1 MANYITPPKALALI
15 NQEKKEKTGVLNLN
29 NCGLTEWPDELFEL
43 TWLKVLLIGDGFIW
57 ENRNIVWNYAKGGKS
72 SKDIDNR
79 LKDIDPRIKHLSN
92 LTHLILNSNKIKQI
106 SNLDNNRNLVEINL
120 WANNI
125 ERIENLEY
133 LVKLTI
139 LDLSENDINKI
150 GGLQSL
156 KKLKSILLNWNQI
169 DKIENLE
176 YQIELEELFLCNN
189 RITNIRNLDNL
200 KSLKILDLSENRI
213 QLIKNLKTQLNIST
227 LNLSW
232 NLIKEIQ
239 GLENLTNLS
248 VLDLKRNQ
256 ITKIENLEG
265 LANLSELYLANNQ
278 IPEIKGLEGLGNL
291 SILHLGSN
299 QISEIKGL
307 DGMANLTEL
316 DLSSNQ
322 LSEIKGLE
330 GLANLSELYLGGN
343 QIPEIK
349 GLDGLG
355 NLSELYLSFNQI
367 PEIKGLDG
375 LGNLSELN
383 LEGNQISEIKGLEGL
398 GNLSE
403 LDLNGNRISE
413 IKGLVALANL
423 SALNL
428 NRNKIQKLGDLSL
441 DLVKQLNILSLAEN
455 PLEDFTGEQS
465 DLNNIEVIK
474 GFLESL
480 QQDTQISTPYL
491 KLNILGD
498 GRIGKT
504 QFFNFLKGLSFKLNE
519 NETHGTNTLLYKIP
533 GTAITAVVWDFGG
546 QSYHHGFHQIFI
558 RRKDANL
565 VLWRNQKDQN
575 PSYGYWL
582 GTARAFSNYKDR
594 SGRQPPLLCVQS
606 CWAEDKI
613 YYPAKNRL
621 ERHGISLPEVFH
633 IDIKTLFIEYNQP
646 EWANRNRYFI
656 EELHRYLTAWAQTQ
670 KTSEKVVA
678 IKEAVDQENAR
689 LQKEAKGTLPYLE
702 LAKFKAQ
709 FIPQKEQDRSAFI
722 LSYLEETGSIL
733 YIDEAE
739 ALKDYVFLNPP
750 MVSDWL
756 FTQVVSKEFKD
767 NGNGTVSLASL
778 KKNRIKTKE
787 AGLFI
792 ALMQHFELIF
802 RKPFQSETETAE
814 TQYIVPQFL
823 PAYEHSFKKVMLR
836 LLPFTFSLEF
846 PDFVHEGRIFKFIAR
861 YGPYAEDDTA
871 YWKYGLLYGHP
882 LGKNRQ
888 KLQTLVYYGPGQ
900 RRLFV
905 HIDDKKGR
913 GEVARELFDYFVFE
927 HEFPLPDEKTPPK
940 LKHREKETQETIEED
955 PKNLHFREKPFE
967 RTPEALKSVVYL
979 ATKEETYINVAESMK
994 NLAEGAPFSL
1004 CTKTKKRIKLDYMSQ
1019 HLLSDSNQRPL
1030 RVFFSYSHKDE
1041 EYRDQLDVHFAML
1054 RNRGLVE
1061 TWHDRK
1067 IIPGEE
1073 WDDTIKQQLQEADLV
1088 LLMISADFLNS
1099 NYIMNEELKI
1109 LRERHQRGENFD
1121 TIPIFTRE
1129 CDTEGF
1135 EFMKYQGAQQDKQSE
1150 MPWIAAAI
1158 NRDAV
1163 YTAIVKRVK
1172 LSMEKLGKS

>member
-1 MANYITPPKALALI
+1 LVDQLDTI
-15 NQEKKEKTGVLNLN
+15 
-29 NCGLTEWPDELFEL
+29 
-43 TWLKVLLIGDGFIW
+43 
-57 ENRNIVWNYAKGGKS
+57 
-72 SKDIDNR
+72 R
-79 LKDIDPRIKHLSN
+79 LKD
-92 LTHLILNSNKIKQI
+92 
-106 SNLDNNRNLVEINL
+106 
-120 WANNI
+120 
-125 ERIENLEY
+125 
-133 LVKLTI
+133 
-139 LDLSENDINKI
+139 
-150 GGLQSL
+150 
-156 KKLKSILLNWNQI
+156 
-169 DKIENLE
+169 
-176 YQIELEELFLCNN
+176 
-189 RITNIRNLDNL
+189 
-200 KSLKILDLSENRI
+200 
-213 QLIKNLKTQLNIST
+213 
-227 LNLSW
+227 
-232 NLIKEIQ
+232 
-239 GLENLTNLS
+239 
-248 VLDLKRNQ
+248 
-256 ITKIENLEG
+256 
-265 LANLSELYLANNQ
+265 
-278 IPEIKGLEGLGNL
+278 
-291 SILHLGSN
+291 
-299 QISEIKGL
+299 
-307 DGMANLTEL
+307 
-316 DLSSNQ
+316 
-322 LSEIKGLE
+322 
-330 GLANLSELYLGGN
+330 
-343 QIPEIK
+343 
-349 GLDGLG
+349 
-355 NLSELYLSFNQI
+355 
-367 PEIKGLDG
+367 
-375 LGNLSELN
+375 
-383 LEGNQISEIKGLEGL
+383 
-398 GNLSE
+398 
-403 LDLNGNRISE
+403 
-413 IKGLVALANL
+413 
-423 SALNL
+423 
-428 NRNKIQKLGDLSL
+428 
-441 DLVKQLNILSLAEN
+441 N
-455 PLEDFTGEQS
+455 PLEDFTGERR
-465 DLNNIEVIK
+465 DLDNIKVIK
-474 GFLESL
+474 GYLESL
-480 QQDTQISTPYL
+480 QQDKQIATPYL

-504 QFFNFLKGLSFKLNE
+504 QFFNFLKGLPFKLDE
-519 NETHGTNTLLYKIP
+519 NETHGTNTLLYNIP

-546 QSYHHGFHQIFI
+546 QSYHHGFHQLFI

-582 GTARAFSNYKDR
+582 GTARAFSNFIDKNNM
-594 SGRQPPLLCVQS
+594 QPPLLCVQS

-613 YYPAKNRL
+613 YYPAKTRL
-621 ERHGISLPEVFH
+621 ERHGLSLPEVFH
-633 IDIKTLFIEYNQP
+633 IGIKALFKEYNQP

-656 EELHRYLTAWAQTQ
+656 EELYRYLTAWAQTQ

-689 LQKEAKGTLPYLE
+689 LQKEAKGTLPHMRLTR
-702 LAKFKAQ
+702 FKKQ
-709 FIPQKEQDRSAFI
+709 YIPQKEQDRSAFI

-756 FTQVVSKEFKD
+756 FTQVVNKEFKE

-778 KKNRIKTKE
+778 KKNKIKDE
-787 AGLFI
+787 GASLFI

-802 RKPFQSETETAE
+802 KKPFQSETETVE

-846 PDFVHEGRIFKFIAR
+846 PDFVHEGQIFKFIAR

-888 KLQTLVYYGPGQ
+888 KLQTLVYYRPGQ

-927 HEFPLPDEKTPPK
+927 QETPLPDEKTSPQ
-940 LKHREKETQETIEED
+940 LKHRVKETPEVLEED
-955 PKNLHFREKPFE
+955 LKSLHFREKPFE

-994 NLAEGAPFSL
+994 NLVEGAPFSL

-1041 EYRDQLDVHFAML
+1041 EYRDELDVHFAML

-1088 LLMISADFLNS
+1088 LLMISADFLHS

-1109 LRERHQRGENFD
+1109 LRERHQRGDHFY

-1135 EFMKYQGAQQDKQSE
+1135 EFLKYQGAQQDKQSE
-1150 MPWIAAAI
+1150 MPWIAAAT

-1172 LSMEKLGKS
+1172 LAMEKLGKS

>member
-1 MANYITPPKALALI
+1 MAKSTTPPKALALI
-15 NQEKKEKTGVLNLN
+15 KKEKEEKTGVLNLN

-43 TWLKVLLIGDGFIW
+43 TWLKALLVGNDYEW
-57 ENRNIVWNYAKGGKS
+57 KENELKFSYS
-72 SKDIDNR
+72 SIKEKEPNR
-79 LKDIDPRIKHLSN
+79 LKRIDTRIEQFSK
-92 LTHLILNSNKIKQI
+92 LTHLVLDVNRI
-106 SNLDNNRNLVEINL
+106 ST
-120 WANNI
+120 
-125 ERIENLEY
+125 IEN
-133 LVKLTI
+133 VASLT
-139 LDLSENDINKI
+139 
-150 GGLQSL
+150 
-156 KKLKSILLNWNQI
+156 
-169 DKIENLE
+169 NL
-176 YQIELEELFLCNN
+176 
-189 RITNIRNLDNL
+189 
-200 KSLKILDLSENRI
+200 
-213 QLIKNLKTQLNIST
+213 ST
-227 LNLSW
+227 LNLSSNEIPEIKGLDGMG
-232 NLIKEIQ
+232 NLSTLHLGNNQLSEIKGLD
-239 GLENLTNLS
+239 GLENLS
-248 VLDLKRNQ
+248 VLDL
-256 ITKIENLEG
+256 G
-265 LANLSELYLANNQ
+265 NNQ
-278 IPEIKGLEGLGNL
+278 ISK
-291 SILHLGSN
+291 
-299 QISEIKGL
+299 IKGL

-316 DLSSNQ
+316 DLSSNK
-322 LSEIKGLE
+322 LS
-330 GLANLSELYLGGN
+330 
-343 QIPEIK
+343 EIK

-355 NLSELYLSFNQI
+355 NLSMIDLGDNLLSEIQGLDSLGNLSELSLWSNQLLEIKGLDALENLSVLDLGNNQI
-367 PEIKGLDG
+367 SKIKGLDALCNLSKLDLWINQITEIKGLDALGTLSELNLANNQISEIKGLEALGNLSLLDLGNNQISEIKGLDALGNLTELDLRYNQISELKGLEALGNLSKLNLVNNQLSEIKGLDG
-375 LGNLSELN
+375 LGNLSRLY
-383 LEGNQISEIKGLEGL
+383 LQS
-398 GNLSE
+398 
-403 LDLNGNRISE
+403 
-413 IKGLVALANL
+413 
-423 SALNL
+423 
-428 NRNKIQKLGDLSL
+428 NKIQKLGEFSL
-441 DLVKQLNILSLAEN
+441 DFVKQLKKLWLYEN

-480 QQDTQISTPYL
+480 QQDKQIATPYL

-504 QFFNFLKGLSFKLNE
+504 QFFNFLKGLPFKLNE

-546 QSYHHGFHQIFI
+546 QSYHHGFHQMFI
-558 RRKDANL
+558 RPKDANL

-582 GTARAFSNYKDR
+582 GTARAFSNFIDKNNT
-594 SGRQPPLLCVQS
+594 QPPLLCVQS

-613 YYPAKNRL
+613 YYPAKTRL

-633 IDIKTLFIEYNQP
+633 IDIKTLFKEYNQP
-646 EWANRNRYFI
+646 EWANRNRYFV
-656 EELHRYLTAWAQTQ
+656 EELHRYLTHWAGTQ

-678 IKEAVDQENAR
+678 IKEAVDQKNAR
-689 LQKEAKGTLPYLE
+689 LQEEAKGTLPYLE
-702 LAKFKAQ
+702 LAKFKEQ

-733 YIDEAE
+733 YEGDAE

-756 FTQVVSKEFKD
+756 FTQVVTKEFKD

-778 KKNRIKTKE
+778 KKNRIKAKE

-802 RKPFQSETETAE
+802 RKPFQSETETVE

-846 PDFVHEGRIFKFIAR
+846 PDFVHEGQIFKFIAR

-888 KLQTLVYYGPGQ
+888 KLQTLVYYRPGQ
-900 RRLFV
+900 RLLFV

-927 HEFPLPDEKTPPK
+927 HETQLPDEKTPPK
-940 LKHREKETQETIEED
+940 LKHREKETPEVLEDD
-955 PKNLHFREKPFE
+955 PKNLHFRGKLFE

-1019 HLLSDSNQRPL
+1019 HLLGDSNQRPL

-1041 EYRDQLDVHFAML
+1041 EYRDQLDIHFAML

-1109 LRERHQRGENFD
+1109 LRERHQRGENFY

-1135 EFMKYQGAQQDKQSE
+1135 EFMKYQGAQHDKQSK
-1150 MPWIAAAI
+1150 MPWIAAAT
-1158 NRDAV
+1158 NRDEV

-1172 LSMEKLGKS
+1172 LAMEKLGKS

>member
-1 MANYITPPKALALI
+1 MAKSTTPPKALALI
-15 NQEKKEKTGVLNLN
+15 NKEKKEKTGVLNLN
-29 NCGLTEWPDELFEL
+29 NCGLTVWPDELFEL
-43 TWLKVLLIGDGFIW
+43 TWLKVLLVGKDYKW
-57 ENRNIVWNYAKGGKS
+57 EKNEIKFSYS
-72 SKDIDNR
+72 SIDEKEQNT
-79 LKDIDPRIKHLSN
+79 LKRIDTRIEQFSK
-92 LTHLILNSNKIKQI
+92 LTHLVLDVNRI
-106 SNLDNNRNLVEINL
+106 SI
-120 WANNI
+120 
-125 ERIENLEY
+125 IEN
-133 LVKLTI
+133 VACLTNLSTLHLGSNQLSEI
-139 LDLSENDINKI
+139 KGLDTLANLSELDL
-150 GGLQSL
+150 G
-156 KKLKSILLNWNQI
+156 WNQ
-169 DKIENLE
+169 
-176 YQIELEELFLCNN
+176 
-189 RITNIRNLDNL
+189 
-200 KSLKILDLSENRI
+200 LSE
-213 QLIKNLKTQLNIST
+213 IKGLDGLTNLTT
-227 LNLSW
+227 LNLRR
-232 NLIKEIQ
+232 NKIQEIM
-239 GLENLTNLS
+239 GLDGLGNLS
-248 VLDLKRNQ
+248 VLDLGRNQ
-256 ITKIENLEG
+256 I
-265 LANLSELYLANNQ
+265 S
-278 IPEIKGLEGLGNL
+278 EIKGLDALVNLSKLDLGSNQISEIKGLDALGNLSMLDLGSNQITEIKGLDALGNLSTLDLFGNQISQIRGLDGLGNL
-291 SILHLGSN
+291 STLVLGYNQISEIKGLDGLGNLSDLYLGSN

-307 DGMANLTEL
+307 DGLENLSVL
-316 DLSSNQ
+316 DLNNNQ
-322 LSEIKGLE
+322 ISEIKGLD
-330 GLANLSELYLGGN
+330 A
-343 QIPEIK
+343 
-349 GLDGLG
+349 
-355 NLSELYLSFNQI
+355 
-367 PEIKGLDG
+367 

-383 LEGNQISEIKGLEGL
+383 LS
-398 GNLSE
+398 
-403 LDLNGNRISE
+403 
-413 IKGLVALANL
+413 
-423 SALNL
+423 
-428 NRNKIQKLGDLSL
+428 RNKIQKLGDLSL
-441 DLVKQLNILSLAEN
+441 DFVKQLKKLWLAEN
-455 PLEDFTGEQS
+455 PLEDFTGERS
-465 DLNNIEVIK
+465 DLNNVEVIV
-474 GFLESL
+474 GFLKSL
-480 QQDTQISTPYL
+480 QQDTQIATPYL

-504 QFFNFLKGLSFKLNE
+504 QFFNFLKGLPFKLNE

-546 QSYHHGFHQIFI
+546 QSYHHGFHQMFI
-558 RRKDANL
+558 RPKDANL
-565 VLWRNQKDQN
+565 VLWRNQKEQN

-633 IDIKTLFIEYNQP
+633 IDIKTLFKEYNQP

-656 EELHRYLTAWAQTQ
+656 EELHRYLTQWAQTQ

-689 LQKEAKGTLPYLE
+689 LQTEAKGTLPCLE
-702 LAKFKAQ
+702 LAKFKEQ
-709 FIPQKEQDRSAFI
+709 FIPQKEQKRLAYI
-722 LSYLEETGSIL
+722 ISYLKETGSIL
-733 YIDEAE
+733 YEDESE
-739 ALKDYVFLNPP
+739 GLKDYVFLNPP

-756 FTQVVSKEFKD
+756 FTQVVTKEFKE

-778 KKNRIKTKE
+778 KKNSIKTKE

-792 ALMQHFELIF
+792 ALMKHFELIF
-802 RKPFQSETETAE
+802 RKPFQSETETEE

-846 PDFVHEGRIFKFIAR
+846 PDFVHEGQIFKFIAR

-888 KLQTLVYYGPGQ
+888 KFQTLVYYRPGQ

-905 HIDDKKGR
+905 HVDDKKGR

-927 HEFPLPDEKTPPK
+927 HETPLPDEKTPSK
-940 LKHREKETQETIEED
+940 LKHREKETPEVLEED
-955 PKNLHFREKPFE
+955 PKNLHFRGKPFE
-967 RTPEALKSVVYL
+967 RTPEALKSIVYL

-994 NLAEGAPFSL
+994 NLAEGVPFSL
-1004 CTKTKKRIKLDYMSQ
+1004 CIKTKKRIKLDYMSQ

-1041 EYRDQLDVHFAML
+1041 EYRDELDVHFAML

-1088 LLMISADFLNS
+1088 LLMISADFLHS

-1109 LRERHQRGENFD
+1109 LRERHQKGENFD

-1135 EFMKYQGAQQDKQSE
+1135 EFLKYQGAQQDKQSE
-1150 MPWIAAAI
+1150 MPWIAAAT

-1172 LSMEKLGKS
+1172 LAMEKLGKS

>member
-1 MANYITPPKALALI
+1 MTKYTTPPKALARI
-15 NQEKKEKTGVLNLN
+15 NKEKEEKTGVLNLN

-43 TWLKVLLIGDGFIW
+43 TWLKVLIIGGYYEWIDEELKRLSFIVVR
-57 ENRNIVWNYAKGGKS
+57 EP
-72 SKDIDNR
+72 NR
-79 LKDIDPRIKHLSN
+79 LKRIDTRIEQFSN
-92 LTHLILNSNKIKQI
+92 LTHLVLDKNRI
-106 SNLDNNRNLVEINL
+106 ST
-120 WANNI
+120 
-125 ERIENLEY
+125 IEN
-133 LVKLTI
+133 VA
-139 LDLSENDINKI
+139 S
-150 GGLQSL
+150 
-156 KKLKSILLNWNQI
+156 
-169 DKIENLE
+169 
-176 YQIELEELFLCNN
+176 
-189 RITNIRNLDNL
+189 
-200 KSLKILDLSENRI
+200 
-213 QLIKNLKTQLNIST
+213 
-227 LNLSW
+227 
-232 NLIKEIQ
+232 
-239 GLENLTNLS
+239 LTNLS
-248 VLDLKRNQ
+248 TLHLRSNQ
-256 ITKIENLEG
+256 ITEIKGLDGLGNLTALYLGNNQISEIKGLDGLGNLSRLHLAGNKITEIKGLDA
-265 LANLSELYLANNQ
+265 LANLSTLYLGGNQ
-278 IPEIKGLEGLGNL
+278 ISEIKGLDGLGNL
-291 SILHLGSN
+291 SILDLGSNQITEIKGMDGLGNLSILDLGSN

-307 DGMANLTEL
+307 DGLGNLSTL
-316 DLSSNQ
+316 DLWGNQISQIRDLDGLGNLSTLVLGYNQ
-322 LSEIKGLE
+322 LSEIKGLDT
-330 GLANLSELYLGGN
+330 LANLSELHLGRN
-343 QIPEIK
+343 QISEIK

-355 NLSELYLSFNQI
+355 NLST
-367 PEIKGLDG
+367 LD
-375 LGNLSELN
+375 LW
-383 LEGNQISEIKGLEGL
+383 GNQITEIKGLEGL

-403 LDLNGNRISE
+403 L
-413 IKGLVALANL
+413 NL
-423 SALNL
+423 S
-428 NRNKIQKLGDLSL
+428 RNKIQKLGDLSL
-441 DLVKQLNILSLAEN
+441 GFVKQLKKLWLAEN
-455 PLEDFTGEQS
+455 PLEDFTGERS
-465 DLNNIEVIK
+465 DLNKIEVIK

-480 QQDTQISTPYL
+480 QQDKQIATPYL

-504 QFFNFLKGLSFKLNE
+504 QFFNFLKGLPFKLNE

-533 GTAITAVVWDFGG
+533 STAITAVVWDFGG
-546 QSYHHGFHQIFI
+546 QSYHHGFHQMFI
-558 RRKDANL
+558 RPKDTNL

-582 GTARAFSNYKDR
+582 GTARAFSNFIDKNNT
-594 SGRQPPLLCVQS
+594 QPPLLCVQS
-606 CWAEDKI
+606 YWAEDKI
-613 YYPAKNRL
+613 YYPAKTRL
-621 ERHGISLPEVFH
+621 ERHGLSLPEVFH
-633 IDIKTLFIEYNQP
+633 IDIKALFKEYNQP

-656 EELHRYLTAWAQTQ
+656 EELYRYLTAWAQTQ

-733 YIDEAE
+733 YEGESE

-756 FTQVVSKEFKD
+756 FTQVVTKEFKD

-778 KKNRIKTKE
+778 KKNRIKDEE
-787 AGLFI
+787 ASLFI
-792 ALMQHFELIF
+792 ALMQHFKLIF

-846 PDFVHEGRIFKFIAR
+846 PDFVHEGQIFKFIAR
-861 YGPYAEDDTA
+861 YGPYAQDDTA

-888 KLQTLVYYGPGQ
+888 KLQTLVYYRPGQ

-927 HEFPLPDEKTPPK
+927 HETPLPDEKTPPK
-940 LKHREKETQETIEED
+940 LIHREKETLEAMEED
-955 PKNLHFREKPFE
+955 PKNLHYREKPFE
-967 RTPEALKSVVYL
+967 RTPEALRSLVYL

-1019 HLLSDSNQRPL
+1019 HLLGDSKQRPL

-1088 LLMISADFLNS
+1088 LLMISADFLHS

-1109 LRERHQRGENFD
+1109 LRERHQRGDHFY

-1135 EFMKYQGAQQDKQSE
+1135 EFLKYQGAQQDKQSE
-1150 MPWIAAAI
+1150 MPWIAAAT

-1163 YTAIVKRVK
+1163 YTEIVKRVK
-1172 LSMEKLGKS
+1172 LAMEKLGKS

>member
-1 MANYITPPKALALI
+1 MAKYTTPPKALALI
-15 NQEKKEKTGVLNLN
+15 NKEKEEKTGVLNLN

-43 TWLKVLLIGDGFIW
+43 TWLKVLLVGRDYEW
-57 ENRNIVWNYAKGGKS
+57 KENEIKFSYS
-72 SKDIDNR
+72 SIEEEPNR
-79 LKDIDPRIKHLSN
+79 LKRIATRIAQFSN
-92 LTHLILNSNKIKQI
+92 LTHL
-106 SNLDNNRNLVEINL
+106 V
-120 WANNI
+120 
-125 ERIENLEY
+125 
-133 LVKLTI
+133 
-139 LDLSENDINKI
+139 LDL
-150 GGLQSL
+150 
-156 KKLKSILLNWNQI
+156 
-169 DKIENLE
+169 
-176 YQIELEELFLCNN
+176 N
-189 RITNIRNLDNL
+189 RIST
-200 KSLKILDLSENRI
+200 
-213 QLIKNLKTQLNIST
+213 IKNVAS
-227 LNLSW
+227 
-232 NLIKEIQ
+232 
-239 GLENLTNLS
+239 LTNLS
-248 VLDLKRNQ
+248 
-256 ITKIENLEG
+256 T
-265 LANLSELYLANNQ
+265 LYLR
-278 IPEIKGLEGLGNL
+278 G
-291 SILHLGSN
+291 N

-307 DGMANLTEL
+307 DGLGNLSELDLGWNQLSEIKGLDGLTNLTTLNLRRNKIQEIMGLDGLGNLSVLDLGGNQISEIKGLDGLGNLSVLDLGRNQISEIKGLDGLANLTEL

-322 LSEIKGLE
+322 LSEIKSLDALG
-330 GLANLSELYLGGN
+330 NLSMIDLGDNLLSEIQGLDSLGNLTELSLWSN
-343 QIPEIK
+343 QLLEIK
-349 GLDGLG
+349 GLDALENLSVLDLGNNQISKIKGLDSLANLSKLDLWINQITEIKGLDALGTLSELNLANNQISEIQGLDALGNLSVLDLKGNQLSEIKGLEALG
-355 NLSELYLSFNQI
+355 NLSELS
-367 PEIKGLDG
+367 
-375 LGNLSELN
+375 LN
-383 LEGNQISEIKGLEGL
+383 H
-398 GNLSE
+398 
-403 LDLNGNRISE
+403 
-413 IKGLVALANL
+413 
-423 SALNL
+423 
-428 NRNKIQKLGDLSL
+428 NKIQKLGDLSL
-441 DLVKQLNILSLAEN
+441 DFVKQLSRLWLAGN
-455 PLEDFTGEQS
+455 PLEDFTGDQR
-465 DLNNIEVIK
+465 DLDNRVVIK

-480 QQDTQISTPYL
+480 QQDTQIATPYL

-504 QFFNFLKGLSFKLNE
+504 QFFNFLKGLPFKLNE

-533 GTAITAVVWDFGG
+533 DTVITAVVWDFGG
-546 QSYHHGFHQIFI
+546 QSYHHGFHQMFI

-756 FTQVVSKEFKD
+756 FTQVVTKEFKE

-778 KKNRIKTKE
+778 KKNSIKAKE

-802 RKPFQSETETAE
+802 RKPFQSETETVE

-823 PAYEHSFKKVMLR
+823 PTYEHSFKKVMLR

-882 LGKNRQ
+882 LGKNKQ
-888 KLQTLVYYGPGQ
+888 KLQVLVYYRPGQ

-927 HEFPLPDEKTPPK
+927 HEAPLPDEKTPPK
-940 LKHREKETQETIEED
+940 FKYREKETPEVLEED

-967 RTPEALKSVVYL
+967 RTPETLKSVVYL

-994 NLAEGAPFSL
+994 NLVEGAPFSL

>member
-1 MANYITPPKALALI
+1 MAKSTTPPKALALI
-15 NQEKKEKTGVLNLN
+15 NKEKEEKTGVLNLN

-43 TWLKVLLIGDGFIW
+43 TWLKVLLIGENYEW
-57 ENRNIVWNYAKGGKS
+57 EENEIKFSYLGKDE
-72 SKDIDNR
+72 KDQNR
-79 LKDIDPRIKHLSN
+79 LKIIDTRIAQFSD
-92 LTHLILNSNKIKQI
+92 LTHLIL
-106 SNLDNNRNLVEINL
+106 D
-120 WANNI
+120 
-125 ERIENLEY
+125 
-133 LVKLTI
+133 
-139 LDLSENDINKI
+139 
-150 GGLQSL
+150 
-156 KKLKSILLNWNQI
+156 
-169 DKIENLE
+169 
-176 YQIELEELFLCNN
+176 
-189 RITNIRNLDNL
+189 
-200 KSLKILDLSENRI
+200 ENRI
-213 QLIKNLKTQLNIST
+213 STIENVASLTNLST
-227 LNLSW
+227 LNLRS
-232 NLIKEIQ
+232 NRIQEIK
-239 GLENLTNLS
+239 GL
-248 VLDLKRNQ
+248 DA
-256 ITKIENLEG
+256 
-265 LANLSELYLANNQ
+265 LANLSGLDLGNNQ
-278 IPEIKGLEGLGNL
+278 ISEIKGLNGLVTLSWLYLGYNQISEIKGLEGLENL
-291 SILHLGSN
+291 SLLNFEDNQITEIKGLDALTNLSRLRLMGN

-307 DGMANLTEL
+307 DALGT
-316 DLSSNQ
+316 LSS
-322 LSEIKGLE
+322 L
-330 GLANLSELYLGGN
+330 NLGWN
-343 QIPEIK
+343 QISKIK

-355 NLSELYLSFNQI
+355 NLSEL
-367 PEIKGLDG
+367 
-375 LGNLSELN
+375 
-383 LEGNQISEIKGLEGL
+383 
-398 GNLSE
+398 
-403 LDLNGNRISE
+403 DLQS
-413 IKGLVALANL
+413 
-423 SALNL
+423 
-428 NRNKIQKLGDLSL
+428 NKIQKLGDFSL
-441 DLVKQLNILSLAEN
+441 DFVKQLKKLWLAGN
-455 PLEDFTGEQS
+455 PLEDFTGDRS
-465 DLNNIEVIK
+465 DLKKIEVII
-474 GFLESL
+474 GFLKSL
-480 QQDTQISTPYL
+480 QQDKQIATPNL

-504 QFFNFLKGLSFKLNE
+504 QFFNFLKSLPFKLNE
-519 NETHGTNTLLYKIP
+519 NETHGTNTLLYNIP

-546 QSYHHGFHQIFI
+546 QSYHHGFHQMFI
-558 RRKDANL
+558 RPKDANL

-582 GTARAFSNYKDR
+582 GTARAFSNFKDKNNM
-594 SGRQPPLLCVQS
+594 QPPLLCVQS

-613 YYPAKNRL
+613 YYPAKTRL

-633 IDIKTLFIEYNQP
+633 IDIKTLFKEYNQP

-678 IKEAVDQENAR
+678 IKEAVDQENAH
-689 LQKEAKGTLPYLE
+689 LQKEAKGTLPHMRLTR
-702 LAKFKAQ
+702 FKKQ
-709 FIPQKEQDRSAFI
+709 YIPQKEQDRSAFI

-733 YIDEAE
+733 YEGEAE
-739 ALKDYVFLNPP
+739 GLKDYVFLNPP

-756 FTQVVSKEFKD
+756 FTQVVTKEFKE

-802 RKPFQSETETAE
+802 RKPFQTETETVE

-846 PDFVHEGRIFKFIAR
+846 PDFVHEGQIFKFIAR

-888 KLQTLVYYGPGQ
+888 KLQTLVYYRPGQ

-905 HIDDKKGR
+905 HIDDTKGR

-927 HEFPLPDEKTPPK
+927 HEAPLPDEKTPPK
-940 LKHREKETQETIEED
+940 LKHRVKETPEGMEEE
-955 PKNLHFREKPFE
+955 PKNLHFRGKLFE

-1004 CTKTKKRIKLDYMSQ
+1004 CIKTKKRIKLDYMSQ

-1041 EYRDQLDVHFAML
+1041 EYRDELDVHFAML

-1088 LLMISADFLNS
+1088 LLMISADFLHS

-1109 LRERHQRGENFD
+1109 LRERHQRGENFY

-1135 EFMKYQGAQQDKQSE
+1135 EFLKYQGAQQDKQSE
-1150 MPWIAAAI
+1150 MPWIAAAT

-1163 YTAIVKRVK
+1163 YTAIVKRIK

>member
-1 MANYITPPKALALI
+1 MAKYTTPPKALALI
-15 NQEKKEKTGVLNLN
+15 NKEKKEKTGVLNLN
-29 NCGLTEWPDELFEL
+29 YCCLTEWPEELFEL
-43 TWLKVLLIGDGFIW
+43 TWLKVLL
-57 ENRNIVWNYAKGGKS
+57 VGKNVEWRKNKIMYS
-72 SKDIDNR
+72 YISIEEKDQNR
-79 LKDIDPRIKHLSN
+79 LKRIDARIAQFSN
-92 LTHLILNSNKIKQI
+92 LTHLV
-106 SNLDNNRNLVEINL
+106 LD
-120 WANNI
+120 
-125 ERIENLEY
+125 
-133 LVKLTI
+133 
-139 LDLSENDINKI
+139 
-150 GGLQSL
+150 
-156 KKLKSILLNWNQI
+156 
-169 DKIENLE
+169 
-176 YQIELEELFLCNN
+176 
-189 RITNIRNLDNL
+189 
-200 KSLKILDLSENRI
+200 ENRI
-213 QLIKNLKTQLNIST
+213 STIENVASLRNLIGLDLRSNQITEIKGLNGLGNLSWLDLGGNEISEIKGLDALANLSMLNLGDNQLSEIKGLDALVNLST
-227 LNLSW
+227 LNLGDNQLSE
-232 NLIKEIQ
+232 IK
-239 GLENLTNLS
+239 GLDALVNLS
-248 VLDLKRNQ
+248 TLNLGDNQ
-256 ITKIENLEG
+256 
-265 LANLSELYLANNQ
+265 LSELKGLDALVNLSKLCLTDNQ
-278 IPEIKGLEGLGNL
+278 IPEIKGLDTLGNL
-291 SILHLGSN
+291 SRLYLNSN

-307 DGMANLTEL
+307 DGLGNLSRLYL
-316 DLSSNQ
+316 DSNQ
-322 LSEIKGLE
+322 IS
-330 GLANLSELYLGGN
+330 
-343 QIPEIK
+343 EIK

-355 NLSELYLSFNQI
+355 NLSMLNLAGNQI
-367 PEIKGLDG
+367 SDIKGMDALVNLSTLNLWGNQISEIKGLDALANLSTLNLGGNQLSEIKGLDG
-375 LGNLSELN
+375 LGNLTELDLERNQISEIKGLDALGNLSELY
-383 LEGNQISEIKGLEGL
+383 LSFNQISEIKGLEGL
-398 GNLSE
+398 GNLS
-403 LDLNGNRISE
+403 
-413 IKGLVALANL
+413 K
-423 SALNL
+423 LNL
-428 NRNKIQKLGDLSL
+428 YDNKIQKLGDLSL
-441 DLVKQLNILSLAEN
+441 DVVKQLSMLRLEEN
-455 PLEDFTGEQS
+455 PLEDFTGERS
-465 DLNNIEVIK
+465 DLYKIEVIQ
-474 GFLESL
+474 GFLESF
-480 QQDTQISTPYL
+480 QQDKQIATPYL

-504 QFFNFLKGLSFKLNE
+504 QFFNFLKGLPFNLNE

-546 QSYHHGFHQIFI
+546 QSYHHGFHQMFI
-558 RRKDANL
+558 RPKDANL

-582 GTARAFSNYKDR
+582 GTARAFSNFKDKNNM
-594 SGRQPPLLCVQS
+594 QPPLQCAQS

-621 ERHGISLPEVFH
+621 ERHGLSLPEVFH
-633 IDIKTLFIEYNQP
+633 IDIKTLFKEYNQP

-702 LAKFKAQ
+702 LAKFKEQ
-709 FIPQKEQDRSAFI
+709 FIPQKEQKRLAYI
-722 LSYLEETGSIL
+722 ISYLKETGSIL
-733 YIDEAE
+733 YEDESE
-739 ALKDYVFLNPP
+739 GLKDYVFLNPP

-756 FTQVVSKEFKD
+756 FTQVVTKEFKE

-778 KKNRIKTKE
+778 KKNSIKAKE

-802 RKPFQSETETAE
+802 RKPFQSETETVE

-823 PAYEHSFKKVMLR
+823 PTYEHSFKKVMLR

-882 LGKNRQ
+882 LGKNWR
-888 KLQTLVYYGPGQ
+888 KLQVLVYYRPGQ

-927 HEFPLPDEKTPPK
+927 DEAPLPDEKTPPK
-940 LKHREKETQETIEED
+940 FKHREKETPEVLEED
-955 PKNLHFREKPFE
+955 PKNLQFREKPFE
-967 RTPEALKSVVYL
+967 RTPKALKSVVYL

-1088 LLMISADFLNS
+1088 LLMISADFLHS

-1109 LRERHQRGENFD
+1109 LRERHQRGDHFY

-1150 MPWIAAAI
+1150 MPWIAAAT

-1172 LSMEKLGKS
+1172 LAMEKLGKS